1 MQKINNDLENKI
13 IDLYNQGYKI
23 KDISKICKVYP
34 TTVSR
39 VANRNSLC
47 RECSK
52 LTLSEKINI
61 CKLYNLGKTCS
72 DIAKLYNVSRNTIS
86 TILHNNNINIRRSNL
101 DTYFEE
107 AVQMYSNGYSLTQ
120 ISNKYEFSRSN
131 FSIRLKKLGIPVINT
146 QNMLKFNEHIFD
158 IIDTEEKAYWLGFI
172 FADGYIA
179 SIPKNGK
186 PHYNF
191 EVSLKGSDVEHLY
204 KLQKFF
210 QVIGNRVKISS
221 IICNNK
227 QYFRCRFALT
237 NKHLWE
243 TLNSYGCTPKK
254 SLTLKFPN
262 ENIFKSKDLIRHF
275 IRGYFDGDGCLSY
288 GGSKNIFKP
297 RCCIVGTKNILQN
310 IEVYS
315 NTSWTW
321 YVANK
326 TSDLIFDIKSN
337 INNSIKFLQWIY
349 ENSTIYLNRKY
360 YRYLC
365 FKNHNFAVSKS
376 DFRDNDRVISE
387 KAKLYVQNNYPNF
400 VYKHVN
406 TEIIK

>member
-1 MQKINNDLENKI
+1 MQKISNDLENKI

-158 IIDTEEKAYWLGFI
+158 IIDTEEKAY
-172 FADGYIA
+172 
-179 SIPKNGK
+179 
-186 PHYNF
+186 
-191 EVSLKGSDVEHLY
+191 
-204 KLQKFF
+204 
-210 QVIGNRVKISS
+210 
-221 IICNNK
+221 
-227 QYFRCRFALT
+227 
-237 NKHLWE
+237 
-243 TLNSYGCTPKK
+243 
-254 SLTLKFPN
+254 
-262 ENIFKSKDLIRHF
+262 
-275 IRGYFDGDGCLSY
+275 
-288 GGSKNIFKP
+288 
-297 RCCIVGTKNILQN
+297 
-310 IEVYS
+310 
-315 NTSWTW
+315 
-321 YVANK
+321 
-326 TSDLIFDIKSN
+326 
-337 INNSIKFLQWIY
+337 
-349 ENSTIYLNRKY
+349 
-360 YRYLC
+360 
-365 FKNHNFAVSKS
+365 
-376 DFRDNDRVISE
+376 
-387 KAKLYVQNNYPNF
+387 
-400 VYKHVN
+400 
-406 TEIIK
+406 

>member
-1 MQKINNDLENKI
+1 MQKISNDLENKI

-23 KDISKICKVYP
+23 KDISKICKVHP

-275 IRGYFDGDGCLSY
+275 IRGYFDGDGSLGLYDKPEISCLGAKEFLSKMVSY
-288 GGSKNIFKP
+288 LEP
-297 RCCIVGTKNILQN
+297 RHLF
-310 IEVYS
+310 S
-315 NTSWTW
+315 N
-321 YVANK
+321 NH
-326 TSDLIFDIKSN
+326 SDFTFAFSFSGIKATAYLYHLYY
-337 INNSIKFLQWIY
+337 K
-349 ENSTIYLNRKY
+349 STIYLDRKY
-360 YRYLC
+360 QIFNKIKDCR
-365 FKNHNFAVSKS
+365 FKEKS
-376 DFRDNDRVISE
+376 LKLLERKFREGWDANPELIADLNDLLQCN
-387 KAKLYVQNNYPNF
+387 A
-400 VYKHVN
+400 
-406 TEIIK
+406 